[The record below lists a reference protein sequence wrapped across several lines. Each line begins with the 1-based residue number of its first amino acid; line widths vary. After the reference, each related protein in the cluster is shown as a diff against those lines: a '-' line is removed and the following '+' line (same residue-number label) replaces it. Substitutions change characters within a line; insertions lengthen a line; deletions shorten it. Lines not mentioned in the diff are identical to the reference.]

1 MRVVKLDLSEA
12 DRKALEDLQV
22 NGSNQM
28 RERSLA
34 ILHCADGKKITW
46 IAEALNRRHLTI
58 RT

>member
-1 MRVVKLDLSEA
+1 MRVVKLELSEV
-12 DRKALEDLQV
+12 DRNVLEDLQT

-46 IAEALNRRHLTI
+46 IAEKFPKQ
-58 RT
+58 